1 MKEKSIKFRCSQAEY
16 DLLEEER
23 NGCGMNMSSFIRGK
37 VFREGNR
44 IIRNPELVT
53 AVREVN
59 QEITR
64 VCIAVDQIMAGS
76 SSNDKTEEL
85 KKLEEVPF
93 SLEGLA
99 VEEEVP
105 FSIEGL
111 AVEEEVPFSPRG
123 LK

>member
-23 NGCGMNMSSFIRGK
+23 IGCGMNMSSFIRGK

-53 AVREVN
+53 AIREVN

-64 VCIAVDQIMAGS
+64 VCIAVNQTMAGS
-76 SSNDKTEEL
+76 PSNDKTEEL
-85 KKLEEVPF
+85 KKHLALVEHLESKIIEII
-93 SLEGLA
+93 S
-99 VEEEVP
+99 EE
-105 FSIEGL
+105 
-111 AVEEEVPFSPRG
+111 
-123 LK
+123 LKDGNHETAPP

>member
-1 MKEKSIKFRCSQAEY
+1 MKEKSIKFRCSQEEY

-23 NGCGMNMSSFIRGK
+23 NECGMNMSSFIRGK

-64 VCIAVDQIMAGS
+64 VCIAVNQIMAGS
-76 SSNDKTEEL
+76 PSNEKTEEL
-85 KKLEEVPF
+85 KKHLALVEHLESRIIDIISGE
-93 SLEGLA
+93 LA
-99 VEEEVP
+99 HGNHETAP
-105 FSIEGL
+105 S
-111 AVEEEVPFSPRG
+111 
-123 LK
+123 